1 MKYIFVLYFVFAV
14 FIIGFGSAL
23 LISGVPFSWKI
34 GGILLIGL
42 YFLYRWIATC
52 VNQKRR
58 RELEEIDK
66 GNDPANA

>member
-1 MKYIFVLYFVFAV
+1 MKYAYILYFVFAV

-23 LISGVPFSWKI
+23 LIKGVPISWKI
-34 GGILLIGL
+34 VCILLIGI
-42 YFLYRWIATC
+42 YFLYRGIATC

-58 RELEEIDK
+58 REREEFDK

>member
-23 LISGVPFSWKI
+23 LINGVPFSWKI
-34 GGILLIGL
+34 GGILLIGI
-42 YFLYRWIATC
+42 YFLYRGIATC
-52 VNQKRR
+52 VNRKRR
-58 RELEEIDK
+58 RKLEEIDK